1 MQESKRFAAVDR
13 SWKSIMKRT
22 YNHPKALEAG
32 TIKGLKE
39 TLVRHNEVLEGIQK
53 SLENYLEKKRC
64 VRQILLHLTH
74 GCLNGRLP
82 LNHRYFRLPSRSFHS
97 CMLLL
102 ARRVLQVHVS
112 SVLLPVQRRAA

>member
-1 MQESKRFAAVDR
+1 MLDSFLPVAAFAWCLQESKRFAAVDR

-64 VRQILLHLTH
+64 VERCCFKPRT
-74 GCLNGRLP
+74 
-82 LNHRYFRLPSRSFHS
+82 
-97 CMLLL
+97 
-102 ARRVLQVHVS
+102 
-112 SVLLPVQRRAA
+112 LLPAAA